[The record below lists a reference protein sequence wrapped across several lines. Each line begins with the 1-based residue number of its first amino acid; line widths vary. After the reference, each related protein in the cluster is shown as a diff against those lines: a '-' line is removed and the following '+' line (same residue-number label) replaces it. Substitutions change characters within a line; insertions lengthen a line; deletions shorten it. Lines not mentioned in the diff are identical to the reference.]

1 VNRTFFITLLLIL
14 SIFFIGC
21 NSSNTP
27 IVLVK
32 EHKVQNLPSWYLS
45 APNNNQDFLYGIGA
59 ASTLSQAKNEALNS
73 LASRLFISVSSNTH
87 VIKNSDSFENY
98 SNINN
103 QEIFLE
109 VEKID
114 LLNSKIEK
122 SIKVNDEYFV
132 LLSIDRKKLFKEYFF
147 KLDAI
152 DRKISQFYDKAINL
166 SNIFTISYSKE
177 ILDLI
182 DEALLLTQ
190 KLSVINED
198 FNKSQYNLKYN
209 KIKFDLLNLR
219 KNIKLK
225 IKSNHFLKS
234 LKSYISRNN
243 ILLSN
248 KNFDAI
254 VSSFENINYSKYNN
268 WFIAKCNISVEILVN
283 AEVLSTNNFT
293 IIGRSTH
300 SNFQALENAKKSFEK
315 KLLNIDINNFLG
327 IK

>member
-1 VNRTFFITLLLIL
+1 VNRYFFITLLLIL

-59 ASTLSQAKNEALNS
+59 ALTLSQAKNEALNS
-73 LASRLFISVSSNTH
+73 LASRLFISISSNTH
-87 VIKNSDSFENY
+87 SIKSSDSFENY
-98 SNINN
+98 SSINN

-147 KLDAI
+147 KLDII

-182 DEALLLTQ
+182 DEALLLTK

-198 FNKSQYNLKYN
+198 FNKSQYDLKYN

-234 LKSYISRNN
+234 FKSYISKNN

-248 KNFDAI
+248 ENFDAI
-254 VSSFENINYSKYNN
+254 ASSFENINYSKYNN

-300 SNFQALENAKKSFEK
+300 SNFQALENAKKSLEK

>member
-1 VNRTFFITLLLIL
+1 VNRYFFITLLLIL

-59 ASTLSQAKNEALNS
+59 ALTLSQAKNEALNS
-73 LASRLFISVSSNTH
+73 LASRLFISISSNTH
-87 VIKNSDSFENY
+87 SIKSSDSFENY
-98 SNINN
+98 SSINN

-182 DEALLLTQ
+182 DEAFLLTK
-190 KLSVINED
+190 KLSVINEN
-198 FNKSQYNLKYN
+198 FNKSQYDLKYH

-300 SNFQALENAKKSFEK
+300 SNFQALENAKKSLEK

>member
-1 VNRTFFITLLLIL
+1 VNRYFFITLLLIL

-59 ASTLSQAKNEALNS
+59 ALTLSQAKNEALNS
-73 LASRLFISVSSNTH
+73 LASRLFISISSNTH
-87 VIKNSDSFENY
+87 SIKSSDSFENY
-98 SNINN
+98 SSINN

-147 KLDAI
+147 KLDTI

-182 DEALLLTQ
+182 DEAFLLTK
-190 KLSVINED
+190 KLSVINEN
-198 FNKSQYNLKYN
+198 FNKSQYDLKYH

-234 LKSYISRNN
+234 FKSYISKNN

-300 SNFQALENAKKSFEK
+300 SNFQALENAKKSLEK

>member
-59 ASTLSQAKNEALNS
+59 ASTLIQAKNEALNS

-198 FNKSQYNLKYN
+198 FNKSQYDLKYH

-234 LKSYISRNN
+234 FKSYISKNN

-300 SNFQALENAKKSFEK
+300 SNFQALENAKKSLEK

>member
-1 VNRTFFITLLLIL
+1 VNRYFFITLLLIL

-59 ASTLSQAKNEALNS
+59 ALTLSQAKNEALNS
-73 LASRLFISVSSNTH
+73 LASRLFISISSNTH
-87 VIKNSDSFENY
+87 SIKSSDSFENY
-98 SNINN
+98 SSINN

-147 KLDAI
+147 KLDII

-182 DEALLLTQ
+182 DEALLLTK

-234 LKSYISRNN
+234 FKSYISKNN

-300 SNFQALENAKKSFEK
+300 SNFQALENAKKSLEK

>member
-1 VNRTFFITLLLIL
+1 VNRYFFITLLLIL

-59 ASTLSQAKNEALNS
+59 ALTLSQAKNEALNS
-73 LASRLFISVSSNTH
+73 LASRLFISISSNTH
-87 VIKNSDSFENY
+87 SIKSSDSFENY
-98 SNINN
+98 SSINN

-147 KLDAI
+147 KLDTI

-182 DEALLLTQ
+182 DEAFLLTK
-190 KLSVINED
+190 KLSVINEN
-198 FNKSQYNLKYN
+198 FNKSQYDLKYH

-234 LKSYISRNN
+234 FKSYISKNN

-248 KNFDAI
+248 ENFDAI
-254 VSSFENINYSKYNN
+254 ASSFENINYSKYNN

-300 SNFQALENAKKSFEK
+300 SNFQALENAKKSLEK

>member
-1 VNRTFFITLLLIL
+1 VNRYFFITLLLIL

-59 ASTLSQAKNEALNS
+59 ALTLSQAKNEALNS
-73 LASRLFISVSSNTH
+73 LASRLFISISSNTH
-87 VIKNSDSFENY
+87 SIKSSDSFENY
-98 SNINN
+98 SSINN

-147 KLDAI
+147 KLDII

-182 DEALLLTQ
+182 DEALLLTK

-198 FNKSQYNLKYN
+198 FNKSQYDLKYH

-300 SNFQALENAKKSFEK
+300 SNFQALENAKKSLEK

>member
-73 LASRLFISVSSNTH
+73 LASRLFISISSNTH
-87 VIKNSDSFENY
+87 SIKSSDSFENY
-98 SNINN
+98 SSINN

-147 KLDAI
+147 KLDII

-182 DEALLLTQ
+182 DEALLLTK

-198 FNKSQYNLKYN
+198 FNKSQYDLKYN

-300 SNFQALENAKKSFEK
+300 SNFQALENAKKSLEK

>member
-1 VNRTFFITLLLIL
+1 LIL

-27 IVLVK
+27 IVLLK
-32 EHKVQNLPSWYLS
+32 KHKVQNLPSWYLN
-45 APNNNQDFLYGIGA
+45 APNNNQDFLYGVGA

-87 VIKNSDSFENY
+87 FIKNSDSFENY

-132 LLSIDRKKLFKEYFF
+132 LLSI
-147 KLDAI
+147 
-152 DRKISQFYDKAINL
+152 
-166 SNIFTISYSKE
+166 
-177 ILDLI
+177 
-182 DEALLLTQ
+182 
-190 KLSVINED
+190 
-198 FNKSQYNLKYN
+198 
-209 KIKFDLLNLR
+209 
-219 KNIKLK
+219 
-225 IKSNHFLKS
+225 
-234 LKSYISRNN
+234 
-243 ILLSN
+243 

-283 AEVLSTNNFT
+283 SEVLSTNNFT

>member
-59 ASTLSQAKNEALNS
+59 ALTLSQAKNEALNS
-73 LASRLFISVSSNTH
+73 LASRLFISISSNTH
-87 VIKNSDSFENY
+87 SIKSSDSFENY
-98 SNINN
+98 SSINN

-182 DEALLLTQ
+182 DEALLLTK
-190 KLSVINED
+190 KLSVINEN
-198 FNKSQYNLKYN
+198 FNKSQYDLKYH

-234 LKSYISRNN
+234 FKSYISKNN

-300 SNFQALENAKKSFEK
+300 SNFQALENAKKSLEK

>member
-1 VNRTFFITLLLIL
+1 VNRYFFITLLLIL

-73 LASRLFISVSSNTH
+73 LASRLFISVSSNTNS
-87 VIKNSDSFENY
+87 IKNSDSSENY

-147 KLDAI
+147 KLDTI

-182 DEALLLTQ
+182 DEAFLLTK
-190 KLSVINED
+190 KLSVINEN
-198 FNKSQYNLKYN
+198 FNKSQYDLKYH

-234 LKSYISRNN
+234 FKSYISKNN

-248 KNFDAI
+248 ENFDAI
-254 VSSFENINYSKYNN
+254 ASSFENINYSKYNN

-300 SNFQALENAKKSFEK
+300 SNFQALENAKKSLEK